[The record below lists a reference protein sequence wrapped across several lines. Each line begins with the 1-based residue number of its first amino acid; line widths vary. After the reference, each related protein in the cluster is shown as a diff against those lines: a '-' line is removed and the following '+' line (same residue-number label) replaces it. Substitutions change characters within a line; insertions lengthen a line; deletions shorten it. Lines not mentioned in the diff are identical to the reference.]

1 MNKNLKYILAILFFP
16 ITLTYLIWKR
26 AWSKKAKI
34 VATLA
39 VWIVAIGIGFS
50 GGNAGN
56 GGSSSP
62 SHTASTRQE
71 EQKPTYTLEQ
81 KQEDFKNFYTAY
93 TKRAQVLLLTKATIL
108 KVANVSGSKEELY
121 LALDKILTMLGNVS
135 SFDNDIATPDSLKE
149 YKELSSA
156 KMYLTLTATAY
167 KSAVNK
173 FMDYLNKND
182 LKALKDAQ
190 SNSERGDQ
198 NLLTSKDAID
208 KVAKEL
214 GVDTTQIKVE
224 E

>member
-1 MNKNLKYILAILFFP
+1 MSKNLKYILAVLFFP
-16 ITLTYLIWKR
+16 FSLTYLIWKQT
-26 AWSKKAKI
+26 WSTKAKAI
-34 VATLA
+34 VTLA
-39 VWIVAIGIGFS
+39 LWVVFIGVGSSSGSAGS
-50 GGNAGN
+50 GGNPLP
-56 GGSSSP
+56 SP
-62 SHTASTRQE
+62 TASTRQE

-81 KQEDFKNFYTAY
+81 KQEDFKNFYIAY

-108 KVANVSGSKEELY
+108 KVANLSGSKEELY
-121 LALDKILTMLGNVS
+121 LSLDKISTMLGNAA
-135 SFDNDIATPDSLKE
+135 SFDNDIPTPDSLKE
-149 YKELSSA
+149 YKDLSSA

-190 SNSERGDQ
+190 SSSERGDQ

-214 GVDTTQIKVE
+214 GIDTAQIKVE

>member
-1 MNKNLKYILAILFFP
+1 MSKNLKYIVAILFFP
-16 ITLTYLIWKR
+16 FTLTYLIWKQT
-26 AWSKKAKI
+26 WSTKAKA
-34 VATLA
+34 VATFVLWA
-39 VWIVAIGIGFS
+39 VFIGIGS
-50 GGNAGN
+50 GGGNAGN
-56 GGSSSP
+56 GGSVQPSP
-62 SHTASTRQE
+62 TASPRQE
-71 EQKPTYTLEQ
+71 EQKPQYSLEQ
-81 KQEDFKNFYTAY
+81 KQEDFKSFYVAY
-93 TKRAQVLLLTKATIL
+93 TKRAQVLLFTKATII
-108 KVANVSGSKEELY
+108 KIANVSGSKEELY
-121 LALDKILTMLGNVS
+121 LSLDKISTMLGNAA
-135 SFDNDIATPDSLKE
+135 SFDNDITTPDSLKE
-149 YKELSSA
+149 YKDLSSA

>member
-1 MNKNLKYILAILFFP
+1 MSKNLKYIVVILFFP
-16 ITLTYLIWKR
+16 FTLTYLIWKQT
-26 AWSKKAKI
+26 WSTKAKAI
-34 VATLA
+34 ATFALW
-39 VWIVAIGIGFS
+39 VVFIGIGS
-50 GGNAGN
+50 SSGNAGN
-56 GGSSSP
+56 GGGTNPSP
-62 SHTASTRQE
+62 TASPRQE
-71 EQKPTYTLEQ
+71 EQKPQYSLEQ
-81 KQEDFKNFYTAY
+81 KQEDFKNFYIAY

-108 KVANVSGSKEELY
+108 KIANLSGSKEELY
-121 LALDKILTMLGNVS
+121 LSLDKISILLGNVA
-135 SFDNDIATPDSLKE
+135 SFDNDITTPDSLKE
-149 YKELSSA
+149 YKDLSSA

-173 FMDYLNKND
+173 FLDYLNKND

-214 GVDTTQIKVE
+214 GVDTNQFKVE